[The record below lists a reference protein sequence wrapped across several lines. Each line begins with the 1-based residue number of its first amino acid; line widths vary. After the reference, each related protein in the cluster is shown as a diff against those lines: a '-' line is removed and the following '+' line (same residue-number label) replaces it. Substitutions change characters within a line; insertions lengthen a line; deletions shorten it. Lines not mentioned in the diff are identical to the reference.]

1 METIRIDCE
10 PSIKT
15 KIVEFLNN
23 FSSNDYK
30 IITEDASFIND
41 KKKLEATLEKIA
53 NGTAEYYSLDELDN
67 YLEKTISKYED

>member
-1 METIRIDCE
+1 MEIIRINCE
-10 PSIKT
+10 QNIKI

-23 FSSNDYK
+23 FPSSEYK
-30 IITEDASFIND
+30 IFIEDESFKSD

-53 NGTAEYYSLDELDN
+53 NGTAKYYSVDELNN